1 MRTYAIGVPR
11 RVTRGARDNPWV
23 TPGLGQST
31 SQPQATGSHS
41 CTGVRAGARARPR
54 LCPRGLHCALTSR
67 PLNSLNVSPPPSLG
81 DRVSSLRAALF
92 AARTSRRLC
101 RSTFQSSNLILFSQK
116 IPAKFPG
123 KLRALPR
130 APLAPPALFGWGRG
144 DPQRGQESVA
154 RLGPRDPT
162 VGVLWRGCE
171 RSFFFFLGSSLSS
184 SAGKM
189 GRDGDPGTFGDASR
203 AVKHMNDDHIDSLV
217 AWAHYYLNV
226 PTHITDVALV
236 DCTEEGFHLMVEG
249 VW

>member
-41 CTGVRAGARARPR
+41 CTGFRAGARARPR

-101 RSTFQSSNLILFSQK
+101 RSTFQSSNLILFSQIK

-123 KLRALPR
+123 KLRA
-130 APLAPPALFGWGRG
+130 PPGRHHRRCLVG
-144 DPQRGQESVA
+144 GEATHSEGRSPSLDSVLVTRPSA
-154 RLGPRDPT
+154 SSGEAAQDR
-162 VGVLWRGCE
+162 
-171 RSFFFFLGSSLSS
+171 FFFFLGSSLSS

-226 PTHITDVALV
+226 PAHITDVALV

>member
-54 LCPRGLHCALTSR
+54 LCPRGLHCALTTR

-130 APLAPPALFGWGRG
+130 APLAPPALFGGGRG

-162 VGVLWRGCE
+162 VGILWRGCA
-171 RSFFFFLGSSLSS
+171 RSFFFFFGVLPLKFSGEDGTRWRPRDFWRRLSRGE
-184 SAGKM
+184 AYERRPYRLTRRVGALLPERIDAYH
-189 GRDGDPGTFGDASR
+189 GRRSR
-203 AVKHMNDDHIDSLV
+203 GLHRRGIPPH
-217 AWAHYYLNV
+217 
-226 PTHITDVALV
+226 
-236 DCTEEGFHLMVEG
+236 G
-249 VW
+249 

>member
-1 MRTYAIGVPR
+1 M
-11 RVTRGARDNPWV
+11 
-23 TPGLGQST
+23 
-31 SQPQATGSHS
+31 
-41 CTGVRAGARARPR
+41 
-54 LCPRGLHCALTSR
+54 
-67 PLNSLNVSPPPSLG
+67 SLPPPSLG

-101 RSTFQSSNLILFSQK
+101 RSTFQSGNLILFFQK
-116 IPAKFPG
+116 FPGSFPG
-123 KLRALPR
+123 KLRPR
-130 APLAPPALFGWGRG
+130 RHHRRCLVGGEATHSEGRSPSLDSVLATRPSASSGEAAQDR
-144 DPQRGQESVA
+144 
-154 RLGPRDPT
+154 
-162 VGVLWRGCE
+162 
-171 RSFFFFLGSSLSS
+171 FFFFLGSSLSS

-226 PTHITDVALV
+226 PAHITDVALV